1 MKKIVLRLIVG
12 LLCIMLSTIGI
23 LFSSRY
29 IFNIHEPSLLKWIP
43 LLATFIGFYLA
54 GLITRNMDY
63 RYLGI
68 LFLSFLIFI
77 PLDLFYFP
85 NLLYLVFFAFS
96 GLLISRKRI
105 NLKTKGIF
113 ASLTGLLFIYF
124 LFSQPLIINQEG
136 FGTDPY
142 GNLIN
147 AKEVWNFNKFEAST
161 LSNEE
166 FINLE
171 NETLKLT
178 QFKGKTIYLSLW
190 ATWCG
195 PCLAEKPDLDK
206 LKEEFKDHTDVV
218 FIDISLDTDSD
229 KWKAY
234 IQENNPN
241 GIQLLSTNE
250 ATTKANF
257 QINSIPQHFIINGQ
271 SQYKRLRFIPDATS
285 LLQKP
290 DVMNKWIN
298 TERLVIEK
306 KDTDYR

>member
-1 MKKIVLRLIVG
+1 MKKTVLKLIVG
-12 LLCIMLSTIGI
+12 LLCIMLSIIAI

-29 IFNIHEPSLLKWIP
+29 VFNIHEPSLLKWIP
-43 LLATFIGFYLA
+43 ILATFISFYLA
-54 GLITRNMDY
+54 GLTARNTDY

-68 LFLSFLIFI
+68 LFLSLLIFI
-77 PLDLFYFP
+77 PLNLFYFP
-85 NLLYLVFFAFS
+85 YLLYLVFFAFS

-105 NLKTKGIF
+105 NVKTKGIF

-136 FGTDPY
+136 SGIDQY

-178 QFKGKTIYLSLW
+178 QFEGKTIYLSLW

-206 LKEEFKDHTDVV
+206 LKEEFKDHPNIV
-218 FIDISLDTDSD
+218 FIDISLDTDSN
-229 KWKAY
+229 KWKEY
-234 IQENNPN
+234 IQKNQPN
-241 GIQLLSTNE
+241 GIQLLSINE
-250 ATTKANF
+250 ATTRANF
-257 QINSIPQHFIINGQ
+257 QINGIPKHFLVNGQ
-271 SQYKRLRFIPDATS
+271 SQYKSLGIIPAATS